1 MNRNKLCPDCGGEYQ
16 PHIEKCTDCGAV
28 LLSPG
33 ECARAQEERNRTEET
48 AVENAVKVM
57 EGDLSWMSELRA
69 VLLDAGIP
77 CMLHFD
83 AGCRK
88 GCCNDTVQLKVSP
101 EDLERSQETIE
112 EYLMELDPD
121 LRSAKEM
128 FGKGKCPACGSS
140 IGPDTREC
148 PDCGLPLLIIIGDE
162 D

>member
-1 MNRNKLCPDCGGEYQ
+1 MNRNKLGPDCGAEYQ
-16 PHIEKCTDCGAV
+16 PHIEKCADCGAV
-28 LLSPG
+28 LLSPE

-57 EGDLSWMSELRA
+57 EGDLNWMSELRT

-77 CMLHFD
+77 CMLHSD

-88 GCCNDTVQLKVSP
+88 GCCGDTVQLKVSP

-121 LRSAKEM
+121 LRNAKEM

-140 IGPDTREC
+140 IGPDAREC
-148 PDCGLPLLIIIGDE
+148 PDCGLPLIIAGDE
-162 D
+162 DR